1 MTGFGEAHSATE
13 SLAVSVEVRAIN
25 NRHFKLS
32 LRSSEGYAMLEPQ
45 IDALVRAQVRRG
57 TVQVNLRV
65 RRSSTEDDYQI
76 NAAVLRGYRRQL
88 DQLTSVLGPSD
99 PVPFES
105 LLSLP
110 GVVEQDSVHS
120 AEPDRDW
127 PAIKK
132 VLTKALLALSAMR
145 RTEGQALLADL
156 RQNCRTITEAVD
168 AIEKRSPIVA
178 DSYRDRLVDRVNR
191 SLAELNV
198 SVQPA
203 ELIREVS
210 LFIDRSDI
218 SEEIVRLRSHL
229 EQFESAL
236 QLDESSGRKLEFIV
250 QEMGRETN
258 TIGSKA
264 NDVQISQHV
273 VEMKTALERIREQVQ
288 NVE

>member
-1 MTGFGEAHSATE
+1 MTGFGEAHATTD
-13 SLAVSVEVRAIN
+13 SLAASVEVRTIN

-32 LRSSEGYAMLEPQ
+32 LRSSEGYAALEPQ
-45 IDALVRAQVRRG
+45 IDALVRKHVHRG

-65 RRSSTEDDYQI
+65 RRAASEEDYQI
-76 NAAVLRGYRRQL
+76 NAAVMRGYRRQL
-88 DQLTSVLGPSD
+88 EDLASVLGPAE
-99 PVPFES
+99 PVPLE
-105 LLSLP
+105 
-110 GVVEQDSVHS
+110 
-120 AEPDRDW
+120 
-127 PAIKK
+127 
-132 VLTKALLALSAMR
+132 ALLALPGVIEQDAEPSAELEKVWPTIEQVLAKALKSLTAMR
-145 RTEGQALLADL
+145 LEEGKALLADL
-156 RQNCRTITEAVD
+156 RQNCSIIAQELD
-168 AIEKRSPIVA
+168 SIEKRSPLVA
-178 DSYRDRLVDRVNR
+178 DSYRDRLVERVNR
-191 SLAELNV
+191 AMGELGV

-218 SEEIVRLRSHL
+218 SEEVVRLRSHL
-229 EQFESAL
+229 EQFEAAL
-236 QLDESSGRKLEFIV
+236 SLKESTGRKLEFIV